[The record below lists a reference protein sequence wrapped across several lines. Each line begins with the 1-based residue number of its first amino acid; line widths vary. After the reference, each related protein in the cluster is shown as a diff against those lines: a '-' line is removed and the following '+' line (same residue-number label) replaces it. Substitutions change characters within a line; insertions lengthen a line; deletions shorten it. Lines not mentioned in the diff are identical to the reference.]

1 MDLRRRV
8 LAGETVVYN
17 VSTAKKAPHRRFHEW
32 AEAYVNAQA
41 REAVIIG
48 NPEAGGVRYE
58 GRLKRCAEILSSGGL
73 AVEVWPTEQP
83 QHATELATLAGSR
96 LVVAAGGDGTVNEV
110 VNGLAHDATLGILP
124 LGTANVLA
132 RELGLPLKAEE
143 ACKHIL
149 AGEVGRIDAG
159 VATDHEGTER
169 RFTCMAGMGLDA
181 RVVEEVTPRLKRIL
195 RMLAFPLMAFK
206 VYSEG
211 DLPMLHI
218 ERGDDTY
225 LTQFAIVANGQY
237 YGGDFRTAEDAALT
251 TGKLEVVLVE
261 RVSWLLR
268 PDVLASILAKRP
280 LDRSMRSFT
289 AKELRATSPGA
300 RVPVQLDGEVW
311 GRLPM
316 SFRIEPGA
324 LKVIR

>member
-1 MDLRRRV
+1 MDLRRRM

-32 AEAYVNAQA
+32 AEAHGHAQA

-58 GRLKRCAEILSSGGL
+58 GRLKHCAEILSSGGL
-73 AVEVWPTEQP
+73 AVEVWPTERP

-149 AGEVGRIDAG
+149 SGKVSRIDAG
-159 VATDHEGTER
+159 VATDHECTER
-169 RFTCMAGMGLDA
+169 RFTCMAGMGFDA

-195 RMLAFPLMAFK
+195 KVLAFPLMAFK
-206 VYSEG
+206 VYSER
-211 DLPMLHI
+211 DLPTLHI
-218 ERGDDTY
+218 EHGDDTY

-237 YGGDFRTAEDAALT
+237 YGGDFRTAEGAALT

-268 PDVLASILAKRP
+268 PEVLASILAKRP

-289 AKELRATSPGA
+289 AKELRVTSPGA

>member
-1 MDLRRRV
+1 L
-8 LAGETVVYN
+8 YN
-17 VSTAKKAPHRRFHEW
+17 VSTAKKSPHCRFHEW
-32 AEAYVNAQA
+32 AEAHGHAQA
-41 REAVIIG
+41 REALIIG

-58 GRLKRCAEILSSGGL
+58 GGLKRCAEILSSGGL
-73 AVEVWPTEQP
+73 AVEVWPTERP

-124 LGTANVLA
+124 LGTVNVLA

-149 AGEVGRIDAG
+149 FGKVGRIDAG

-195 RMLAFPLMAFK
+195 RVLAFPLMAFK

-211 DLPMLHI
+211 DLPTLHI
-218 ERGDDTY
+218 EHGDDTY

-237 YGGDFRTAEDAALT
+237 YGGDFRTVEDAALT

-268 PDVLASILAKRP
+268 PDVLVSILAKRP
-280 LDRSMRSFT
+280 LDRSMRYFT

>member
-1 MDLRRRV
+1 M
-8 LAGETVVYN
+8 YN
-17 VSTAKKAPHRRFHEW
+17 VSTAKKSPHCRFHEW
-32 AEAYVNAQA
+32 AEAHGHAQA
-41 REAVIIG
+41 REALIIG

-73 AVEVWPTEQP
+73 AVEVWPTERP

-124 LGTANVLA
+124 LGTVNVLA

-149 AGEVGRIDAG
+149 FGKVGRIDAG

-195 RMLAFPLMAFK
+195 RVLAFPLMAFK

-211 DLPMLHI
+211 DLPTLHI
-218 ERGDDTY
+218 EHGDDTY

-237 YGGDFRTAEDAALT
+237 YGGDFRTVEDAALT

-268 PDVLASILAKRP
+268 PDVLVSILAKRP
-280 LDRSMRSFT
+280 LDRSMRYFT